1 MNAAERGWPRMR
13 TAVVFLAAVFSML
26 PAYADAHDEVMNL
39 FGSVAA
45 ALTDVNPARFMSAF
59 DKDMPDYDK
68 LKDAVTA
75 LANQAEITSSIEP
88 VKEEGDDSKR
98 TVDLDWYL
106 QVRSLYPNGPIV
118 TRRQIIHCELRKEQ
132 KRWKIVSLK
141 PVEFFAPAKLDK

>member
-1 MNAAERGWPRMR
+1 
-13 TAVVFLAAVFSML
+13 
-26 PAYADAHDEVMNL
+26 
-39 FGSVAA
+39 
-45 ALTDVNPARFMSAF
+45 
-59 DKDMPDYDK
+59 MPDYDK

-88 VKEEGDDSKR
+88 VKDEGDDSKR

-118 TRRQIIHCELRKEQ
+118 TRREIVHCELRKEQ

-141 PVEFFAPAKLDK
+141 PIEFFAPAKLDK